1 MNFFLHNLIES
12 DLFLNIFF
20 LIDESMRIDD
30 DDDDDNDFCE
40 DLIANVGTGNYFLVI
55 NFDIFF

>member
-12 DLFLNIFF
+12 DLFKHFF

-40 DLIANVGTGNYFLVI
+40 DLIANDGMGNYFLVI